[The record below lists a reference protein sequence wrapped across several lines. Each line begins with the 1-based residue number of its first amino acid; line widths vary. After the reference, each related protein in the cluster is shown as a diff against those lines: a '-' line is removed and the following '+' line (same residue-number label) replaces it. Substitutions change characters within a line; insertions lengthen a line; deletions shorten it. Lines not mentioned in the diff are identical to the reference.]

1 MPSTF
6 HPIVPAI
13 THHRCDL
20 LAASNTRRST
30 DSTGN
35 CIWIPFRQRWSL
47 APMVIQLFR
56 KLSRVCSMMQPFH
69 ISMTLGWL
77 PSLSTHSRCSGS
89 WISWPWESVQQMQ
102 QQPAGRD
109 ARSGAVGPEPTTT
122 RSWVPWCPLTPVRLC
137 LCGAGS
143 SLDSRVEVCEFVEQR
158 ARAPHLIALAV
169 GQWSQDP
176 RGLESFDG

>member
-6 HPIVPAI
+6 HPIVPTI
-13 THHRCDL
+13 THRHCDL

-69 ISMTLGWL
+69 ISMTLSWL

-89 WISWPWESVQQMQ
+89 WISWPWASVRQLQ
-102 QQPAGRD
+102 QQPAERD
-109 ARSGAVGPEPTTT
+109 ARSGAGQARTDDDPIMSRAIVRSPVPNRCQKPPENAQ
-122 RSWVPWCPLTPVRLC
+122 PVFRHWSPRTS
-137 LCGAGS
+137 GS
-143 SLDSRVEVCEFVEQR
+143 RRTR
-158 ARAPHLIALAV
+158 ARTPT
-169 GQWSQDP
+169 S
-176 RGLESFDG
+176 RR